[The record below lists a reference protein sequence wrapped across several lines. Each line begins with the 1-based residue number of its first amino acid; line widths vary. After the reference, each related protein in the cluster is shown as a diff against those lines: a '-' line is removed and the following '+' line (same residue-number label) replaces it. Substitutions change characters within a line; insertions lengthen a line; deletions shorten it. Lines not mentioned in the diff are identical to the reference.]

1 MTELNSQSLN
11 SRLDHAKERSFKI
24 IQSKKQKGE
33 KNEKE
38 GKKPMGLRYTIK
50 NNNLSH

>member
-1 MTELNSQSLN
+1 MEILEPANTMTELNSQSLN

-33 KNEKE
+33 K
-38 GKKPMGLRYTIK
+38 
-50 NNNLSH
+50 

>member
-1 MTELNSQSLN
+1 MIELNSQSLS

-24 IQSKKQKGE
+24 IQSKKQKGK

-38 GKKPMGLRYTIK
+38 ARKPMGLRYIIKK
-50 NNNLSH
+50 NNLCH